1 MNKFILTAAA
11 TVLAGAS
18 AFAHEEHKAGDLV
31 IDHPVARA
39 TPANAPVSGGYMTIR
54 NTGEEADRLMAV
66 AAFHAAAALG
76 HHYLWHDAVLRRIL
90 PGRASSAPYERS

>member
-1 MNKFILTAAA
+1 
-11 TVLAGAS
+11 
-18 AFAHEEHKAGDLV
+18 
-31 IDHPVARA
+31 
-39 TPANAPVSGGYMTIR
+39 
-54 NTGEEADRLMAV
+54 MAV